1 MDDEEERIAQKC
13 YLDIA
18 KAQLKVDEGLRL
30 KPYLD
35 TANKWTVG
43 YGRNLSDK
51 GLTLEEAEL
60 LLENDIAEAEATA
73 KVLFP
78 SFDSLSENR
87 RAVLCNM
94 AFNLGQ
100 TRLAG
105 FRRLREAVEAGEWGR
120 AAAEMID
127 SRWAEQVKER
137 ATRLAEQMKK
147 G

>member
-1 MDDEEERIAQKC
+1 MSH
-13 YLDIA
+13 LDIVR
-18 KAQLKVDEGLRL
+18 AQLRIDEGLRL

-60 LLENDIAEAEATA
+60 LLENDITEAEATA
-73 KVLFP
+73 KVLFQ

-87 RAVLCNM
+87 RAVLCNL
-94 AFNLGQ
+94 AFNLGSQ
-100 TRLAG
+100 RLAG
-105 FRRLREAVEAGEWGR
+105 FKRLREAVAAGNWER
-120 AAAEMID
+120 AAAEMQD
-127 SRWAEQVKER
+127 SRWFEQTKQR
-137 ATRLAEQMKK
+137 AVRLIKQMRD